1 MSAKGEG
8 GRRRG
13 DSAGGCVQK
22 EGDRLEMLMIEDR
35 YGKWTLPKGKQEA
48 GEEVRDGMKRNTG
61 RNRVEGRIVRPLMT
75 VNYQIYDPERGTV
88 DKDVHYF
95 LVQCTAR
102 DAIPQL
108 EEISRL
114 ELEPEEVRERQQQYG
129 YPNNDA
135 SSVNNWWNAS
145 ERSCG
150 DDGIL
155 SLDHLNQ
162 YAVKT
167 GAGSD
172 FGSDRHPLS

>member
-1 MSAKGEG
+1 MKEI
-8 GRRRG
+8 
-13 DSAGGCVQK
+13 SAGGVVYRK

-48 GEEVRDGMKRNTG
+48 GEEVEETALREIREETG
-61 RNRVEGRIVRPLMT
+61 LRGRIVRPLMT
-75 VNYQIYDPERGTV
+75 VNYQYDDPERGTV

-114 ELEPEEVRERQQQYG
+114 EWLKPEEVRERQQQYG

-135 SSVNNWWNAS
+135 VL
-145 ERSCG
+145 ERA
-150 DDGIL
+150 L
-155 SLDHLNQ
+155 QLVERQ
-162 YAVKT
+162 
-167 GAGSD
+167 
-172 FGSDRHPLS
+172 

>member
-1 MSAKGEG
+1 MKEI
-8 GRRRG
+8 
-13 DSAGGCVQK
+13 SAGGVVYRK

-48 GEEVRDGMKRNTG
+48 GEEVEETALREIREETG
-61 RNRVEGRIVRPLMT
+61 LEGRIVRPLMT
-75 VNYQIYDPERGTV
+75 VNYQYDDPERGTV

-114 ELEPEEVRERQQQYG
+114 EWLKPEEVRERQQQYG

-135 SSVNNWWNAS
+135 VL
-145 ERSCG
+145 ERA
-150 DDGIL
+150 L
-155 SLDHLNQ
+155 QLVEHQ
-162 YAVKT
+162 
-167 GAGSD
+167 
-172 FGSDRHPLS
+172 

>member
-1 MSAKGEG
+1 MKEI
-8 GRRRG
+8 
-13 DSAGGCVQK
+13 SAGGVVYRK

-48 GEEVRDGMKRNTG
+48 GEEVEETALREIREETG
-61 RNRVEGRIVRPLMT
+61 LRGRIVRPLTT
-75 VNYQIYDPERGTV
+75 VNYQYDDPERGTV

-114 ELEPEEVRERQQQYG
+114 EWLAPEEVRERQQQYG

-135 SSVNNWWNAS
+135 VL
-145 ERSCG
+145 ERA
-150 DDGIL
+150 L
-155 SLDHLNQ
+155 QLVERQ
-162 YAVKT
+162 
-167 GAGSD
+167 
-172 FGSDRHPLS
+172 

>member
-1 MSAKGEG
+1 MKEI
-8 GRRRG
+8 
-13 DSAGGCVQK
+13 SAGGVVYRK

-48 GEEVRDGMKRNTG
+48 GEEVEETALREIREETG
-61 RNRVEGRIVRPLMT
+61 LEGRIVRPLMT
-75 VNYQIYDPERGTV
+75 VNYQYDDPERGTV

-114 ELEPEEVRERQQQYG
+114 EWLKPEEVRERQQQYG

-135 SSVNNWWNAS
+135 VL
-145 ERSCG
+145 ERA
-150 DDGIL
+150 L
-155 SLDHLNQ
+155 QLVERQ
-162 YAVKT
+162 
-167 GAGSD
+167 
-172 FGSDRHPLS
+172 